1 MQEEM
6 EFPQKLHWVE
16 IEAIEPQ
23 ECRTL
28 YQDEDVLFKIE
39 TTEICAMQ
47 PGKRRDSCYGDSDG
61 PLVVLAADGDRPVQ
75 VGIGGARTSRCRE
88 SMPGYRR
95 SSPGSTTP
103 SRATEEARA
112 RELD

>member
-16 IEAIEPQ
+16 IKAIEPQ

-39 TTEICAMQ
+39 DTEICAMQ
-47 PGKRRDSCYGDSDG
+47 PGKRIDSCYGDSGG
-61 PLVVLAADGDRPVQ
+61 PLVVPAADGDRPVQ
-75 VGIGGARTSRCRE
+75 VGIVSWGEWCAHESLPGVYARVSAFKPWIDDTIKSN
-88 SMPGYRR
+88 
-95 SSPGSTTP
+95 
-103 SRATEEARA
+103 
-112 RELD
+112 